1 MRIARVFLNV
11 SMIQGH
17 DGLVKIVRSFKLKGL
32 TKDDLIVFINRK
44 RNRCKILSGS
54 DVVAYLRLPKGLI
67 DLNAI
72 QYIPQSLGALGQLHY
87 DEGLKKSL
95 LERLAVK
102 DKNNGIQKL

>member
-67 DLNAI
+67 ELNAI